1 MTKHTIIAFQLARS
15 GLALV
20 VIGSFVIG
28 VLLVAA
34 GYMAGLAASSKAAVP
49 ASLSTQTAVPAPAS
63 ATSATTASTT
73 AATTAAASPAAA
85 TTTAATTTATTSASN
100 APAEEAFSLRVK
112 TFGSEAEA
120 KAEQVSL
127 KGKQIESVIVALPP
141 EGGGAVIYSVETGRY
156 ATRAEASAAS
166 ASLAEKSEVQTAVV
180 PAAPLPKPPG

>member
-1 MTKHTIIAFQLARS
+1 MTKPKVINFQLARS
-15 GLALV
+15 GVAL
-20 VIGSFVIG
+20 IITGSFVIG
-28 VLLVAA
+28 VLLIAA

-49 ASLSTQTAVPAPAS
+49 ASLSTQPPSSAPA
-63 ATSATTASTT
+63 AAT
-73 AATTAAASPAAA
+73 AATTAASDTAAV
-85 TTTAATTTATTSASN
+85 ATTTATTTATPITASN

-120 KAEQVSL
+120 KAEQVAL
-127 KGKQIESVIVALPP
+127 KGKQIESVIVTLPP

-156 ATRAEASAAS
+156 ATRAEAAAAA